1 MNPQAP
7 ADLSTNPHA
16 GANSQPRCDKV
27 EAAIKSGPGGA
38 TNTVT
43 PGPDHRYLEAPVA
56 DHSILT
62 PTQRLLLIRSIAGHI
77 TPATTTEQADQA
89 LARIERILD
98 GDDPLAGDA

>member
-7 ADLSTNPHA
+7 TNASTKPHA
-16 GANSQPRCDKV
+16 RANSRPGYDRV

-38 TNTVT
+38 TNTVI

-56 DHSILT
+56 NHSILT